1 MSVKKGVTQNQKME
15 NDSLACCEEEVH
27 SLSQIHDIYTN
38 YFNFP
43 FNWWK
48 NEYCQLYSQLGT
60 TA

>member
-43 FNWWK
+43 FN
-48 NEYCQLYSQLGT
+48 
-60 TA
+60 